1 MATQRS
7 ALPNNPYLM
16 PSACVNAF
24 LYGSPKGIQLPG
36 TRLNA
41 ASIEQPGIQHYPAT
55 ADTHSPK
62 VIGSS
67 HDATHNQRLN
77 AHWLSRRAPL
87 DRLAQIVQAS
97 HDRFAQRPFGENYL
111 QPLTLRCTA
120 HRANAIT
127 LRCGEWGKPEQWPSR
142 AIR

>member
-87 DRLAQIVQAS
+87 DRFSSNRAGLARQARS
-97 HDRFAQRPFGENYL
+97 KTIRRKL
-111 QPLTLRCTA
+111 
-120 HRANAIT
+120 
-127 LRCGEWGKPEQWPSR
+127 PSTPD
-142 AIR
+142 AAVYSS